1 MVGGEI
7 FMPVETL
14 NDCLDCNYIK
24 ETVARIDKLQKE
36 VITIGENRCIS
47 CDTSLFN
54 PANNTIPVA
63 FYSDCGNLFTGLVD
77 IAGTTTSIFRIESIR
92 CGRFVTLRL
101 LTAEGDTLVAT
112 LRTMILDLDDVT
124 GIQCFEPITVE
135 LCNSSLTP
143 QA

>member
-1 MVGGEI
+1 
-7 FMPVETL
+7 MPVETM

-24 ETVARIDKLQKE
+24 ETVCKIDKLQKE
-36 VITIGENRCIS
+36 VITVGENRCVS

-63 FYSDCGNLFTGLVD
+63 LYSHCGTLFTGLTD
-77 IAGTTTSIFRIESIR
+77 LTGTTTTFFRIESIR

-101 LTAEGDTLVAT
+101 LTQDGDTLTAT
-112 LRTMILDLDDVT
+112 LRTMVLDLDEVK

-135 LCNSSLTP
+135 LCNASTP
-143 QA
+143 TA